1 MKRYIWYL
9 LVFILFAS
17 GCKVFMPHQMLRQG
31 DYPVSVFPDSL
42 RKQEYRIAPN
52 DILEIR
58 ILTNN
63 GEKMVDPVSGDKLG
77 SQLTYLVEY
86 DGQIK
91 LPILNRIPIVNKS
104 ISEAEKMLEEKFSVY
119 FNNPFVQI
127 KVTNSR
133 VTIFPGGEGSDP
145 MVVVLDNTNTTLFE
159 ALAKIGGIKDG
170 KAHKIKLIRGDLRK
184 PEVYLIDLSTV
195 RGMTEADLVLQ
206 ANDIIYVE
214 PRVKAPQKLLE
225 ALAPFTSLLTS
236 LLMIYQVFV
245 KK

>member
-1 MKRYIWYL
+1 MKRYICYL
-9 LVFILFAS
+9 LVFMVFAS
-17 GCKVFMPHQMLRQG
+17 GCKVFMPQQMLRQG
-31 DYPVSVFPDSL
+31 DYPLSVFPDSL
-42 RKQEYRIAPN
+42 RKQEYRIAAN
-52 DILEIR
+52 DVLQIR

-77 SQLTYLVEY
+77 SQLNYQVEY

-91 LPILNRIPIVNKS
+91 LPIINRIMIGGKT
-104 ISEAEKMLEEKFSVY
+104 ISEAEKMLEERFSVY

-127 KVTNSR
+127 KVTNNR

-159 ALAKIGGIKDG
+159 ALAKIGGIRDG
-170 KAHKIKLIRGDLRK
+170 KAHKIKLIRGDLRN
-184 PEVYLIDLSTV
+184 PQVYLIDLSTV
-195 RGMTEADLVLQ
+195 RGMTQADLVLQ
-206 ANDIIYVE
+206 ANDIIYVQ
-214 PRVKAPQKLLE
+214 PRAKVPQKLLE

-245 KK
+245 RQ

>member
-1 MKRYIWYL
+1 MKRYICYL
-9 LVFILFAS
+9 LVFVVFAS
-17 GCKVFMPHQMLRQG
+17 GCKVFMPYQMLRQG

-63 GEKMVDPVSGDKLG
+63 GEKMVDQVSGDKVG

-91 LPILNRIPIVNKS
+91 LPILNRIPIAGKS

-133 VTIFPGGEGSDP
+133 VTIFPGGEGSEP
-145 MVVVLDNTNTTLFE
+145 MVVILDNTNTTLFE

-170 KAHKIKLIRGDLRK
+170 KAHKIKLIRGDLRN
-184 PEVYLIDLSTV
+184 PQVYLIDLSTV

-214 PRVKAPQKLLE
+214 PRAKVPQKLLE

-245 KK
+245 RQ

>member
-1 MKRYIWYL
+1 MKRFISYL
-9 LVFILFAS
+9 LIFMLFAS
-17 GCKVFMPHQMLRQG
+17 GCKVFMPQQMLRQG
-31 DYPVSVFPDSL
+31 DYPLSVFPDSL
-42 RKQEYRIAPN
+42 RKQEYRIAAN
-52 DILEIR
+52 DVLEIR

-77 SQLTYLVEY
+77 SQLNYQVEY

-91 LPILNRIPIVNKS
+91 LPIINRTMIGGKT
-104 ISEAEKMLEEKFSVY
+104 ISEAEKMLEERFSVY

-127 KVTNSR
+127 KVTNNR

-159 ALAKIGGIKDG
+159 ALAKIGGIRDG
-170 KAHKIKLIRGDLRK
+170 KAHKIKLIRGDLRN
-184 PEVYLIDLSTV
+184 PQVYLIDLSTV
-195 RGMTEADLVLQ
+195 RGMTQADLVLQ
-206 ANDIIYVE
+206 ANDIIYVQ
-214 PRVKAPQKLLE
+214 PRAKVPQKLLE

-245 KK
+245 RQ